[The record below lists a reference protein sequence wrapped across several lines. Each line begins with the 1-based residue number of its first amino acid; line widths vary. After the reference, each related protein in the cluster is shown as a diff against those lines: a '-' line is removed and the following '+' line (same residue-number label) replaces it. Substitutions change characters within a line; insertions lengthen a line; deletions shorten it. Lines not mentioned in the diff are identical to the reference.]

1 MKEEVINTNQ
11 KEKAQKKEENINVL
25 VLFNNSEELKAIQD
39 KIKNKTI
46 SISTENSIITF
57 EFSYMNFKKDLI
69 IDEEYHVIIFGYD
82 ISKIFPTKT
91 ILESLKKNPKL
102 KNKFFV
108 LGALTFGNI
117 KGKNTTKQYIKKRH
131 NFYKHNE
138 ELIYENPL
146 LPFDNFLNLL
156 YVEYK
161 RKQLAK
167 EYKNK
172 NLIGKDVENTVYYCC

>member
-1 MKEEVINTNQ
+1 M
-11 KEKAQKKEENINVL
+11 
-25 VLFNNSEELKAIQD
+25 
-39 KIKNKTI
+39 IKNLQNTYHYNHDI
-46 SISTENSIITF
+46 ERVWSIIKNC
-57 EFSYMNFKKDLI
+57 E
-69 IDEEYHVIIFGYD
+69 
-82 ISKIFPTKT
+82 
-91 ILESLKKNPKL
+91 ILFILS
-102 KNKFFV
+102 NK
-108 LGALTFGNI
+108 GHYPCINI

-146 LPFDNFLNLL
+146 LPFEYFLNLL

>member
-57 EFSYMNFKKDLI
+57 EFSCMNFKKDLI

-91 ILESLKKNPKL
+91 ILESLKKKS
-102 KNKFFV
+102 K
-108 LGALTFGNI
+108 
-117 KGKNTTKQYIKKRH
+117 TKK
-131 NFYKHNE
+131 
-138 ELIYENPL
+138 
-146 LPFDNFLNLL
+146 
-156 YVEYK
+156 
-161 RKQLAK
+161 
-167 EYKNK
+167 
-172 NLIGKDVENTVYYCC
+172 